1 MTIETRTYMCLQSET
16 TIENNLRLAVYMPT
30 FEKGAD
36 DLVEHPPLMDSPL
49 PRWETLTR
57 PLRLMEESR

>member
-16 TIENNLRLAVYMPT
+16 TTEINPRLAVYMPT

-36 DLVEHPPLMDSPL
+36 DLVEHPPLMNSSL
-49 PRWETLTR
+49 PRWEALART
-57 PLRLMEESR
+57 LRLREESR